1 MPVLLIIQ
9 YIAAAFL
16 GLQALKASGG
26 ISGALE
32 GLFGPQPIPSANA
45 LNGITGQVYAPSNH
59 VGVGSPS
66 GSGAVPASPGQ
77 VPIAV
82 SGPTLAQLSQQ
93 ALSNPWGVAALVF
106 VTVFLIGQLRGAA
119 REAGD
124 GIREGVSSL
133 KNADTVH
140 VGGKK

>member
-1 MPVLLIIQ
+1 MPVMLLIQ

-16 GLQALKASGG
+16 AVKALGASGG
-26 ISGALE
+26 IQGALDAV
-32 GLFGPQPIPSANA
+32 FGKTPNPSTDA
-45 LNGITGQVYAPSNH
+45 LNGISGQVYAPANQ

-77 VPIAV
+77 APVPIA
-82 SGPTLAQLSQQ
+82 GPGLGQLTQQ

-124 GIREGVSSL
+124 GIREGVNSL
-133 KNADTVH
+133 KNADSA
-140 VGGKK
+140 GGKK